1 MRPFFKPF
9 TPLAPANTAWLA
21 LVFIALLL
29 YVLGLNSFYAPTNG
43 DEMVYVHIARMTAES
58 QQWLPLQSEIVGTR
72 NTKPPLLFWQAMV
85 AGDWGQHWTL
95 MALRLPSILYTFA
108 TTALVALFAWHMTPT
123 LPTACGSL
131 PPEGANPPWGGPAAS
146 CINGKLRNACL
157 AAVLYLLFF
166 STFRYGRVYLTSAPE
181 TFWLSLPMFWVLWQT
196 VRPATHVAPAAP
208 ERPDAS
214 VGFVV
219 YTLFGIAMG
228 LGAAY
233 KSFALVAP
241 ASAAV
246 WCAILVRQET
256 VQKGLRWPSWDLL
269 WRTTAGAT
277 WSAVVGVA
285 IFALWFLLDPDPA
298 SVWQEFVVAEN
309 AGKMS
314 GGQGYWHAALFG
326 AYPMW
331 TQLLAYPEN
340 GGLLF
345 FAVLGLGWLMV
356 GRGTFQSE
364 TYRQMAPALRIVLVW
379 LLVWLVIFTIPSQRS
394 ARYVIPAMPALA
406 IIMALYWERIG
417 RGWLWITAAITVP
430 ALVMLG
436 RIAWVMGDM
445 QIASSADIAMTL
457 IAVCVGFAGAAATF
471 ITKSGGRAGALVA
484 CAAVYASFGL
494 MVAPLEAPNVQ
505 YSAAVQQQLRG
516 ARIAVP
522 NGFTGQYERYH
533 FVFPDSRL
541 TPFDAEGRNTGAL
554 QPELPPQERLPFL
567 LSQFDAVVWLQDNAA
582 DTAPPCA
589 PQCRVIG
596 SRWHVKSRHKEGEV
610 TLNNLWM
617 PQQWLFG
624 RELLIVPQPKP

>member
-1 MRPFFKPF
+1 
-9 TPLAPANTAWLA
+9 
-21 LVFIALLL
+21 LL
-29 YVLGLNSFYAPTNG
+29 YLLGLNSFYAPTNG
-43 DEMVYVHIARMTAES
+43 DEMVYIHIARMTAES
-58 QQWLPLQSEIVGTR
+58 GQWLPLQSEIVGTR

-85 AGDWGQHWTL
+85 AGHWGQHWSIF
-95 MALRLPSILYTFA
+95 ALRLPSVLYTYA
-108 TTALVALFAWHMTPT
+108 TAALVAMFAWHMTPT
-123 LPTACGSL
+123 LPEGS
-131 PPEGANPPWGGPAAS
+131 NPPWGGPAAS

-181 TFWLSLPMFWVLWQT
+181 TFWLGLSMFWVLWQA
-196 VRPATHVAPAAP
+196 VRPASGAAPANSN
-208 ERPDAS
+208 AS
-214 VGFVV
+214 VGFVA
-219 YTLFGIAMG
+219 YTLFGVAMG

-241 ASAAV
+241 ASAAL
-246 WCAILVRQET
+246 WCAILVRQDA
-256 VQKGLRWPSWDLL
+256 LRWPSWSLL
-269 WRTTAGAT
+269 WRTTAGVT
-277 WSAVVGVA
+277 WSAVIGLA

-345 FAVLGLGWLMV
+345 FAVLGLGWVALSRRTV
-356 GRGTFQSE
+356 QST

-417 RGWLWITAAITVP
+417 RVWLWITAAITVP

-445 QIASSADIAMTL
+445 QIASSGDIAMIL
-457 IAVCVGFAGAAATF
+457 IAVFVGLAGAAATF

-494 MVAPLEAPNVQ
+494 MVAPLEAPNAQ
-505 YSAAVQQQLRG
+505 YSAAVQQQMRG

-541 TPFDAEGRNTGAL
+541 TPYDAEGRNTGAL
-554 QPELPPQERLPFL
+554 KPELPPQERLPFL
-567 LSQFDAVVWLQDNAA
+567 LSQFNAVVWLQDNAA

-589 PQCRVIG
+589 SQCQVMG

>member
-1 MRPFFKPF
+1 MRPNFKPF
-9 TPLAPANTAWLA
+9 EPLAPANAAWIA
-21 LVFIALLL
+21 LVFIALSL

-43 DEMVYVHIARMTAES
+43 DEMVYIHIARMTAEAH
-58 QQWLPLQSEIVGTR
+58 QWLPLQSEIMGTR

-85 AGDWGQHWTL
+85 AGGWGQHWTL
-95 MALRLPSILYTFA
+95 VALRLPSILYTFA
-108 TTALVALFAWHMTPT
+108 TTALVALFAWHMAPT

-131 PPEGANPPWGGPAAS
+131 PPEGANSPRGGPAAS
-146 CINGKLRNACL
+146 CISTKLRNACL

-196 VRPATHVAPAAP
+196 VRPTSTAVP
-208 ERPDAS
+208 ESSNDS
-214 VGFVV
+214 VGFVA

-246 WCAILVRQET
+246 WCAILVRQDA
-256 VQKGLRWPSWDLL
+256 LRWPSRSSL
-269 WRTTAGAT
+269 WRTTAGVT
-277 WSAVVGVA
+277 WSAVIGVA

-314 GGQGYWHAALFG
+314 GGQGYWQAALFG

-345 FAVLGLGWLMV
+345 FAVLGVGWL
-356 GRGTFQSE
+356 GFNRRTFHSN

-406 IIMALYWERIG
+406 IVMALYWERIG

-445 QIASSADIAMTL
+445 QIASGLDIAMTL
-457 IAVCVGFAGAAATF
+457 IAVCAGLAGASATF
-471 ITKSGGRAGALVA
+471 IKKSGGRKGALVA
-484 CAAVYASFGL
+484 CMAVYAVFGL
-494 MVAPLEAPNVQ
+494 MVVPLEAPNAQ
-505 YSAAVQQQLRG
+505 YSATVQQQMRG

-522 NGFTGQYERYH
+522 NGFTGQYERFH

-567 LSQFDAVVWLQDNAA
+567 LSQFDAVVWLQDKAE

-596 SRWHVKSRHKEGEV
+596 ARWHVKSRHKEGEV
-610 TLNNLWM
+610 TLSNLWM

-624 RELLIVPQPKP
+624 RELLIVPQPTP